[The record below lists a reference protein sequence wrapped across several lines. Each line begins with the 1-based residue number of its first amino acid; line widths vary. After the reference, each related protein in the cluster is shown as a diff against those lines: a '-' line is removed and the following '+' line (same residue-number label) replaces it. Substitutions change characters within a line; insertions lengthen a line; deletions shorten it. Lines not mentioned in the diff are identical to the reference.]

1 MSERDRE
8 YYTSRAEVER
18 EMSETTA
25 DPVVA
30 AVHAELAA
38 GYERLTA
45 KRSGK
50 PPALYIVTH

>member
-1 MSERDRE
+1 MSERDRA
-8 YYTSRAEVER
+8 YYASRAEVER

-30 AVHAELAA
+30 AIHAELAA

-45 KRSGK
+45 IRPGK
-50 PPALYIVTH
+50 PPDLYIVTH